1 MRGDKSKSRGAYST
15 HSDEFNV
22 LDYTFVNQLV
32 QNMNSEVKK
41 EKTFKAP
48 HVV

>member
-1 MRGDKSKSRGAYST
+1 MINLNHAVLTPRILMNSMY
-15 HSDEFNV
+15 NV

-32 QNMNSEVKK
+32 QDMNSEVKK